1 MSDSACRGRRVGA
14 RRHPRWRAARRGR
27 RGRGRGRAGGGSH
40 ACNRPPCVDL
50 EHAGPPGDSATLG
63 GALARPDAAAP
74 ARWRRPPPMTS
85 SSPPSIAELR
95 AVSQPDG
102 LLARNSGEHW
112 AGRLYLRRLSPH
124 VTRLLVATPISANG
138 VTWLMVVAGL
148 LAAGSLSLGGIGGAL
163 GALVLVPLQLLLH
176 CCDGEVARWRGTS
189 SPVGVYLDRVAHHLT
204 EAALPVGLGVSADGG
219 WGKVDGWTTIGLV
232 VAVLVLLIKA
242 ESHLVPVARAEA
254 GLPLVRD
261 EARVAA
267 PRGRG
272 LARVRRALR
281 FVPFFRVFVAIEATI
296 LALVA
301 AVVDA
306 VAGDHAGSR
315 ALLVALVAA
324 GVVTA
329 AGHLVA
335 ILASDRLR

>member
-1 MSDSACRGRRVGA
+1 
-14 RRHPRWRAARRGR
+14 
-27 RGRGRGRAGGGSH
+27 
-40 ACNRPPCVDL
+40 
-50 EHAGPPGDSATLG
+50 
-63 GALARPDAAAP
+63 
-74 ARWRRPPPMTS
+74 MTS

-112 AGRLYLRRLSPH
+112 AGRLYMRRLSPH

-163 GALVLVPLQLLLH
+163 GALVLVQLQLLLD